1 MDESDLSAAVYLA
14 VATSLTGI
22 SWALSGKGPLFLPD
36 IAPPPLNESCN
47 IGQAPVH
54 DYFRAQSSQAVC
66 SDLDTT
72 TEWHS

>member
-1 MDESDLSAAVYLA
+1 MVESDLTARRYIDL
-14 VATSLTGI
+14 ATSLTGI

-66 SDLDTT
+66 SDLVTT